1 MPTGTSAF
9 RLGGFL
15 RGLGRGAALDC
26 YEACDEKNFIITTPL
41 MISAIPAM
49 LAASSF

>member
-1 MPTGTSAF
+1 MPTGTSA
-9 RLGGFL
+9 LPESGFL
-15 RGLGRGAALDC
+15 RGLGRGAALDY

-41 MISAIPAM
+41 MISAIPVM